1 MNSPLASGHLKITS
15 AHLERLAIVYVR
27 QSSAK
32 QVRQNQESQFNQ
44 RALVER
50 AQALGWHRQRIQ
62 VLDADLGQSAA
73 HADGRDDFKA
83 LAAEVALGHVG
94 IIFGWEVSRLA
105 RNNSDWLGQ
114 SRLIETAL
122 PGQ

>member
-1 MNSPLASGHLKITS
+1 MNSLLTTGHSKIS
-15 AHLERLAIVYVR
+15 PAHLERLAIVYVR

-32 QVRQNQESQFNQ
+32 QVRENQESQFNQ

-50 AQALGWHRQRIQ
+50 AAALGWHRPRIQ
-62 VLDADLGQSAA
+62 VLDADLGQSGA
-73 HADGRDDFKA
+73 HAEGRDDFKA

-105 RNNSDWLGQ
+105 RTMPTGINCLTWRRFSVH
-114 SRLIETAL
+114 
-122 PGQ
+122 